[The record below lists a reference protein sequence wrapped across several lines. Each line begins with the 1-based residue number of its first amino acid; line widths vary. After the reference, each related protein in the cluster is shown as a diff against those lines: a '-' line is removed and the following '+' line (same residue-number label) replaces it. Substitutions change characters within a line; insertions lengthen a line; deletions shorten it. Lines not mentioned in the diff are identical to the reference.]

1 MQKHTLTQNKLEKA
15 SVLQHCYPEFDLGEE
30 RQRAAWAA
38 SYTKASTELTSERL
52 TLFLSVQNSLY
63 TFTDARHNPI
73 NNRSRVAAKVT

>member
-15 SVLQHCYPEFDLGEE
+15 SVLQHYYPEFDLGEK
-30 RQRAAWAA
+30 RQRTAWVA

-63 TFTDARHNPI
+63 TFTDTRYSPI
-73 NNRSRVAAKVT
+73 NNRS